1 MWLLSHILFISHARF
16 FPLKRLIHATNWFE
30 TRNLNSRWHHGFF
43 FVDLSVWLLWCQRT
57 LKLICITLVPLVCW
71 WVFSNTLYT
80 IVGLHVFS
88 EVLMRP
94 LRSVLLHEAV
104 YRCTF
109 AVLPLLIWF
118 TSYLKLPHL
127 LNIIPVQWLWNQV
140 LTSCLIKIKMI
151 LCLTRKKTGA
161 HKLGS
166 DLLIKSELLPFFLFV
181 CLLLI

>member
-1 MWLLSHILFISHARF
+1 MASWILLR
-16 FPLKRLIHATNWFE
+16 
-30 TRNLNSRWHHGFF
+30 G
-43 FVDLSVWLLWCQRT
+43 
-57 LKLICITLVPLVCW
+57 LVCMTSLMSKDSEINLHNISSTGLLMS
-71 WVFSNTLYT
+71 FFQYTLHRCGVT
-80 IVGLHVFS
+80 CIFWIFN
-88 EVLMRP
+88 EAP
-94 LRSVLLHEAV
+94 PRSVLLHEAV

-166 DLLIKSELLPFFLFV
+166 ELLIKSELLPFFLFV

>member
-1 MWLLSHILFISHARF
+1 MASWILLR
-16 FPLKRLIHATNWFE
+16 R
-30 TRNLNSRWHHGFF
+30 
-43 FVDLSVWLLWCQRT
+43 
-57 LKLICITLVPLVCW
+57 LVCMT
-71 WVFSNTLYT
+71 SLMSKDSEINLHNISST
-80 IVGLHVFS
+80 GL
-88 EVLMRP
+88 LMSFFQYILHRCGVTCIFWIFNEP
-94 LRSVLLHEAV
+94 PPASVLLHEAV
-104 YRCTF
+104 YRRTF
-109 AVLPLLIWF
+109 AALPLLVWF

-166 DLLIKSELLPFFLFV
+166 ELLIKSELLPFFLFV